1 MSQLSRQNRVERW
14 RLERGLFLE
23 VKVRTSRLRI
33 RELVTATVTGLVC
46 SPDR

>member
-1 MSQLSRQNRVERW
+1 MPQLSWQNHIERW

-23 VKVRTSRLRI
+23 VKVRSSRLRI